1 MVQRDY
7 SKYFD
12 LNALIKSIRKYLP
25 DFDEKKFQKAFDFA
39 ENAHLGQLRKD
50 NETPYIVH
58 PVTVVSILTEIHAGQ
73 DVLISALLH
82 DVPEDTSHDINEI
95 KKLFG
100 EKVAFLV
107 DGITKLAKVHY
118 QSSMAEREVES
129 LKKLLLHSIKDPRV
143 ILIKLADRLHNMR
156 TLHFIDKPEKRL
168 RISKETLDVYV
179 PIASLIGIQ
188 AFKSELENLCFK
200 YIFPTEYE
208 KLKNKIDENNVQH
221 KGAVDE
227 LTKDLT
233 SKLKN
238 AGIKAKIHEK
248 EKNLYN
254 IYKKIKL
261 EGKAIDKIKDRLAVR
276 IVVDSVADCYHA
288 LGVIHG
294 LYVPKMGRFKDYIA
308 NPKMNGYQSLHTTV
322 FGTDGILTEIQIRTV
337 EMQQQADYGLIPSL
351 LNKRNKENVFSSW
364 MSDLFESENQLYG
377 SENFLERL
385 KSDVFQDKIFVFTPK
400 GKRIDL
406 PKDASAIDF
415 AYAVWDDLGNHACKA
430 EINGKI
436 LPIITE
442 LKKGDTVEIITGDEC
457 SPEISWLS
465 FAKTNLAKS
474 KIKEY
479 LGEIDDE
486 EKMKEGRKILQ
497 KEFDIIELGLVS
509 NFNFKKLR
517 EALND
522 NLNKDFNNIHDIF
535 IAIGE
540 GNLKAIDVVK
550 SLTNKNY
557 DGIKVNLKIVATNR
571 FGLLKDIYDILYR
584 YSVDMYYIKGYASR
598 KQEEAYFSVQIVVDD
613 IENVEKIFH
622 ELEKMDGFKYAQR
635 VSYFGVYFTYAFAI
649 FTIALWVVHP
659 LLIPFVNDL
668 SVAKNSNVVFNAIVD
683 SGLLVL
689 FLCVFYL
696 TNITKKFFPV
706 VRNKKMF
713 LAFSMGMPIL
723 ASVLLLA
730 ELFYLD
736 LQLSWVTLIIEIA
749 MIYAYLGF
757 SFVNF
762 RRYLN

>member
-12 LNALIKSIRKYLP
+12 LNALIKGIKKYLP
-25 DFDEKKFQKAFDFA
+25 DLDEKKFQKAFEFA
-39 ENAHLGQLRKD
+39 ENAHFGQMRKD

-58 PVTVVSILTEIHAGQ
+58 PFMVASILTEIHAGQ

-107 DGITKLAKVHY
+107 DGITKLTKVHY
-118 QSSMAEREVES
+118 QSNMAERDVES

-168 RISKETLDVYV
+168 RISKETLEVYV
-179 PIASLIGIQ
+179 PIANLIGIQ

-208 KLKNKIDENNVQH
+208 KLKDKIEANNIKH
-221 KGAVDE
+221 KSTVDRFI
-227 LTKDLT
+227 KDLAAN
-233 SKLKN
+233 LK
-238 AGIKAKIHEK
+238 AAKIKAEIYEK

-261 EGKAIDKIKDRLAVR
+261 EGKTIDEIKDRLAVR
-276 IVVDSVADCYHA
+276 VVVDDMSNCYQA
-288 LGVIHG
+288 LGIIHG
-294 LYVPKMGRFKDYIA
+294 VYVPKVGRFKDYIA

-322 FGTDGILTEIQIRTV
+322 FGIDGILTEIQIRTT
-337 EMQQQADYGLIPSL
+337 EMQEQADFGLIPSL
-351 LNKRNKENVFSSW
+351 LNKRNKDNVFSTW
-364 MSDLFESENQLYG
+364 ISDVLESDTRLHG
-377 SENFLERL
+377 SENFLEQL

-430 EINGKI
+430 EINGRVFPI
-436 LPIITE
+436 LTE
-442 LKKGDTVEIITGDEC
+442 LKTGDTVEIITSDEC
-457 SPEISWLS
+457 TPEISWLS
-465 FAKTNLAKS
+465 FAKTNFAKS
-474 KIKEY
+474 KIREY
-479 LGEIDDE
+479 LGDITDE
-486 EKMKEGRKILQ
+486 SKVKEGKKILQ
-497 KEFDIIELGLVS
+497 QEFDIAGLGLIN
-509 NFNFKKLR
+509 NFNFKKLKD
-517 EALND
+517 ALYA
-522 NLNKDFNNIHDIF
+522 NLQKDFKNIQSVF

-540 GNLKAIDVVK
+540 GSLKAIDVIR
-550 SLTNKNY
+550 SLTNDEY
-557 DGIKVNLKIVATNR
+557 SGVKVNLKIFAKNR
-571 FGLLKDIYDILYR
+571 FGLLKDVSEILYK
-584 YSVDMYYIKGYASR
+584 YSSDMNYIKGYASNR
-598 KQEEAYFSVQIVVDD
+598 QEDAYFNVQIIVDD
-613 IENVEKIFH
+613 MENIEKIFH
-622 ELEKMDGFKYAQR
+622 ELDKMDGFKYAYR
-635 VSYFGVYFTYAFAI
+635 VSYLGVYSTYVFAI
-649 FTIALWVVHP
+649 FTIALWIVHP
-659 LLIPFVNDL
+659 VLIKYINNIP
-668 SVAKNSNVVFNAIVD
+668 SAKNSPVVFNAILD
-683 SGLLVL
+683 AGLLGL

-696 TNITKKFFPV
+696 TDITKKFFPI

-713 LAFSMGMPIL
+713 LAFSLGMPIL
-723 ASVLLLA
+723 ASILVLL
-730 ELFYLD
+730 ELFYFD
-736 LQLSWVTLIIEIA
+736 LQLSWTTLMIEIV

-762 RRYLN
+762 KKYIN